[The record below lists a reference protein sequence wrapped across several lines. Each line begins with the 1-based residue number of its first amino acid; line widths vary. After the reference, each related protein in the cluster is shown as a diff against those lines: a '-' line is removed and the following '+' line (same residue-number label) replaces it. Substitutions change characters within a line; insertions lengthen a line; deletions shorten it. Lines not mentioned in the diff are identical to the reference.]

1 MQDRENVLTDEI
13 KTWREKRV
21 AKEMQTGSFS
31 VPPPPPLHLFPD
43 LARLDLVFTTSPLSK
58 NLAQASLKD
67 HVKLSAVFLNKPKMV
82 FASIEFQKELTSFVI

>member
-31 VPPPPPLHLFPD
+31 VPPPLHLFPD